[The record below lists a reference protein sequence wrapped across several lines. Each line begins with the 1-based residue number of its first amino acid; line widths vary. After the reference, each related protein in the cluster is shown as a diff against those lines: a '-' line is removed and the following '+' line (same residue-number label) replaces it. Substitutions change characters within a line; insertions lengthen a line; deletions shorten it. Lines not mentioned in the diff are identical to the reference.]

1 MYEACQNSSG
11 ICADLKDLS
20 ILIVKIWALGED
32 FNLSKFSAPTIAF
45 LAFWLAK
52 KLRLWANSPILR
64 HMENSAP
71 SSLSGRFVKLW
82 K

>member
-1 MYEACQNSSG
+1 MQCNAIQYNAMQYNTIQCNAITIQYDTVQYKISDYEP
-11 ICADLKDLS
+11 
-20 ILIVKIWALGED
+20 IV
-32 FNLSKFSAPTIAF
+32 
-45 LAFWLAK
+45 
-52 KLRLWANSPILR
+52 RVLR

>member
-32 FNLSKFSAPTIAF
+32 FNLLVNSQ
-45 LAFWLAK
+45 
-52 KLRLWANSPILR
+52 LRLLP
-64 HMENSAP
+64 
-71 SSLSGRFVKLW
+71 F
-82 K
+82 